1 MKNLYNKL
9 FTITIA
15 LILAS
20 CSSNTEEAVVNEP
33 ASESIQ
39 EESNNETA
47 ADNLFYQV
55 PTPNE
60 LFAVLKNSNV
70 AYNSCLL
77 YTSPSPRDGLLSRM
91 PSSA

>member
-15 LILAS
+15 LIIAS
-20 CSSNTEEAVVNEP
+20 CSSNTEEAVVNAA

-47 ADNLFYQV
+47 SDNLFISL
-55 PTPNE
+55 PS
-60 LFAVLKNSNV
+60 NS
-70 AYNSCLL
+70 
-77 YTSPSPRDGLLSRM
+77 M
-91 PSSA
+91 

>member
-39 EESNNETA
+39 EESNNK
-47 ADNLFYQV
+47 Q
-55 PTPNE
+55 
-60 LFAVLKNSNV
+60 
-70 AYNSCLL
+70 LL
-77 YTSPSPRDGLLSRM
+77 IIYFIKYLHQMNYSQF
-91 PSSA
+91 